1 MYNCLPVF
9 IIILMLGVA
18 ALIMH
23 RWVYALISLGM
34 ILKAAVV
41 FMAAPMALYMYYF
54 STELICSVMIMFCL
68 AVFVHKKLAERTDLE
83 SAE

>member
-1 MYNCLPVF
+1 
-9 IIILMLGVA
+9 
-18 ALIMH
+18 
-23 RWVYALISLGM
+23 M